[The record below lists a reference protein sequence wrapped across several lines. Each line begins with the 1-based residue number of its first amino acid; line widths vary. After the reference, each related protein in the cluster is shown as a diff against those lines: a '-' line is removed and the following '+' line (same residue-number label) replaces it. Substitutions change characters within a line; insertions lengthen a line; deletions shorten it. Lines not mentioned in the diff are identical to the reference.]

1 MSKTCMRSRQ
11 RCRRSKTMRA
21 NLPPRLSPSVEPPSN
36 GMELQQRQRYVP
48 YTHERNYAC
57 RITECTFRGLRS
69 VILENQIIRISVA
82 ADKGAD
88 IYEFLHKP
96 TDTEFLLRTPAGTA
110 LAASCAAD
118 HQLAGRVLLRFLRRR
133 VAGIVACGG
142 RFCLR
147 VQGGAVRP
155 AWRSS
160 AAALVVSHCRRYS
173 RADRSDVFR

>member
-1 MSKTCMRSRQ
+1 MDCFLNPLCRSSTMPTATPRLYTAVKLTPLAISRSARWILCSQHCWEMSKTCMRSRQ

-96 TDTEFLLRTPAGTA
+96 TDTEFLLRTP
-110 LAASCAAD
+110 L
-118 HQLAGRVLLRFLRRR
+118 
-133 VAGIVACGG
+133 
-142 RFCLR
+142 
-147 VQGGAVRP
+147 
-155 AWRSS
+155 
-160 AAALVVSHCRRYS
+160 
-173 RADRSDVFR
+173 